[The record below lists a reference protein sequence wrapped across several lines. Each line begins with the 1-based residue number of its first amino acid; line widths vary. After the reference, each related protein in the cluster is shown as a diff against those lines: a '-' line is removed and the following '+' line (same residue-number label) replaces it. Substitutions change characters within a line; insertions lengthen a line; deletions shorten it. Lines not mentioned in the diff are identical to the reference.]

1 MIFTKR
7 TNTAVWI
14 EKYNRWQIKVQKD
27 GLRKTFYSSTPGRT
41 GQREANAKAD
51 AWLDENIINT
61 RLNVE
66 KTTAEYIEQLKLTT
80 SKSHYTQYEY
90 YINNWINPKIGRL
103 KIEALNEQHLQS
115 IINFA
120 YNKGLSKKTLQNIK
134 GCMTS
139 WLKFCRMNK
148 YTTLFPE
155 NLSIPKGA
163 ATKEKA
169 ILQPEDVKKLF
180 LSDVT
185 LRKGSEQYDIYI
197 NAYRFQVLTGM
208 RPGEIIGLKWSDIK
222 GKDVNLKR
230 SINVY
235 GEVTKGKNDNARRS
249 FQLTDFSQQVLMDQK
264 NMLKQNGITSNF
276 VFPNEYGDNVAEKTY
291 YQRWRKYR
299 DYNKLSAKTTLYEL
313 RHTFVSITKSLPEG
327 YLKQLVGH
335 SKDMDTYG
343 VYSHEISSDK
353 DTAAKMIQD
362 IFEGLI
368 NDQQK
373 MK

>member
-1 MIFTKR
+1 M
-7 TNTAVWI
+7 

-51 AWLDENIINT
+51 AWLDENVINT

-80 SKSHYTQYEY
+80 SKSHYIQYEY

-115 IINFA
+115 IINYA

-134 GCMTS
+134 GCMAS

-208 RPGEIIGLKWSDIK
+208 RPGEVIGLKWSDIK
-222 GKDVNLKR
+222 GKNVNLKR

-353 DTAAKMIQD
+353 DIAAKMIQD

-368 NDQQK
+368 NDQSE

>member
-7 TNTAVWI
+7 TNTVVWI

-27 GLRKTFYSSTPGRT
+27 GLRKTFYSNTPDRT

-61 RLNVE
+61 RLNVA

-103 KIEALNEQHLQS
+103 KIEALNEQHLQN
-115 IINFA
+115 IINSA

-180 LSDVT
+180 VSSNTILN
-185 LRKGSEQYDIYI
+185 RKETYDIFV
-197 NAYRFQVLTGM
+197 NAYRFQILTGL
-208 RPGEIIGLKWSDIK
+208 RPGEVIGLKWSDIR
-222 GKDVNLKR
+222 GDIVNLRR
-230 SINVY
+230 SINVH
-235 GEVTKGKNDNARRS
+235 GEVTKRKNDNARRTFELPAYAKQIVS
-249 FQLTDFSQQVLMDQK
+249 NQK
-264 NMLKQNGITSNF
+264 KMLKKYEIASVY
-276 VFPNEYGDNVAEKTY
+276 VFPNVFGDSVPEKTY
-291 YQRWRKYR
+291 YERWCKYR
-299 DYNKLSAKTTLYEL
+299 DYNEFSSKTTLYEL
-313 RHTFVSITKSLPEG
+313 RHTFFSITKTLPEG
-327 YLKQLVGH
+327 YLKQLIGH

-343 VYSHEISSDK
+343 VYSHEISSDCNN
-353 DTAAKMIQD
+353 AAKMIQD
-362 IFEGLI
+362 IFEGI
-368 NDQQK
+368 IDDK
-373 MK
+373 IS

>member
-1 MIFTKR
+1 MKR
-7 TNTAVWI
+7 TNTAVWM

-27 GLRKTFYSSTPGRT
+27 GIRKTFYSSKPGRT

-51 AWLDENIINT
+51 TWLDDNVINT
-61 RLNVE
+61 RLNVK
-66 KTTAEYIEQLKLTT
+66 KTTEEYVEQLKLTT
-80 SKSHYTQYEY
+80 SKSHYIQYEY
-90 YINNWINPKIGRL
+90 YINNWINPKIGTL
-103 KIEALNEQHLQS
+103 KIEALNEQHLQN
-115 IINFA
+115 IINAA
-120 YNKGLSKKTLQNIK
+120 YNKGLAKKTLQNIK
-134 GCMTS
+134 GCMSS

-163 ATKEKA
+163 PTKEKA

-180 LSDVT
+180 VSDVT
-185 LRKGSEQYDIYI
+185 LRKGKEQYDIYI

-222 GKDVNLKR
+222 EDNVNLKR

-235 GEVTKGKNDNARRS
+235 GELTNGKNENAHRS
-249 FQLTDFSQQVLMDQK
+249 FQLTEFSKQVLVEQQYI
-264 NMLKQNGITSNF
+264 LKINNITSEY
-276 VFPNEYGDNVAEKTY
+276 VFPNEYGDSVAEKTY

-343 VYSHEISSDK
+343 IYSHELGNDK
-353 DTAAKMIQD
+353 NEAAKMIQD
-362 IFEGLI
+362 IFSELI
-368 NDQQK
+368 NDTK
-373 MK
+373 